1 MTSYLDKFIALGFD
15 LGRMRYAFRTAIG
28 ACIALAIGWAIGLE
42 HPQWS
47 AMTVWAASQ
56 PMRGH
61 LLEKCLF
68 RLGGTVIGTV
78 VGVGL
83 VLAMQVN
90 PWLLVLGLSLWVAL
104 CTYVGNVQRGFL
116 AYGALLSGY
125 TAAMVSL
132 LDSAHPDQV
141 FLLGADRL
149 ATIAL
154 GVIVAAL
161 IGYFFTKYSA
171 TELLRVRVLSLYGDI
186 LRHVGHSQNS
196 SEPDPQA
203 GPALLEKLAGLDA
216 ELDQHAA
223 GSPYRHRHVHALRS
237 LLINGVSMVLASMN
251 QTDATLTKFKDSD
264 LDDIANAITGDELER
279 AAQLLEQRLADNSPS
294 TPPQG
299 PFAILLE
306 TSQLLISAKQP
317 QSKAKRSERTQSQ
330 IILHKDIRTAR
341 DAALRVG
348 LCLIIFGAVWQ
359 LTGIDVLGFMLLGL
373 AVMLSV
379 FSNFENPA
387 LFMRHVVVG
396 QIFGVIAALTCHW
409 VLWPLATAEW
419 QMIAMVIPFI
429 LFAPLL
435 VGHRK
440 TVFASF
446 DYSMVSLLLLSPQFP
461 LTGSFMLS
469 LGQSLA
475 VLSGPIIAIFAYRY
489 VFPVSLSRRVD
500 HLVHLMLSDIQRQA
514 SDEKALTRR
523 TTWRARFY
531 HRSLIL
537 LRQASASNRYR
548 GKAHDINRA
557 ILTLGQLIMRCHAI
571 KADVTLSQTQRDV
584 AATILRLSC
593 QIIDRPQMLAD
604 CLGQPEATLTEKD
617 SQLLNKARE
626 ASQQLSILH
635 AA

>member
-299 PFAILLE
+299 PSSWKLRSF
-306 TSQLLISAKQP
+306 SSAP
-317 QSKAKRSERTQSQ
+317 SSRRAKPSAAS
-330 IILHKDIRTAR
+330 
-341 DAALRVG
+341 ALRARSFCTRTSA
-348 LCLIIFGAVWQ
+348 L
-359 LTGIDVLGFMLLGL
+359 
-373 AVMLSV
+373 
-379 FSNFENPA
+379 PA
-387 LFMRHVVVG
+387 MRPC
-396 QIFGVIAALTCHW
+396 AL
-409 VLWPLATAEW
+409 
-419 QMIAMVIPFI
+419 
-429 LFAPLL
+429 
-435 VGHRK
+435 
-440 TVFASF
+440 VFASSSSAPF
-446 DYSMVSLLLLSPQFP
+446 GSSPA
-461 LTGSFMLS
+461 LMCSASCCLALRLCS
-469 LGQSLA
+469 QSSPTSKIRPSSCA
-475 VLSGPIIAIFAYRY
+475 MWWSV
-489 VFPVSLSRRVD
+489 
-500 HLVHLMLSDIQRQA
+500 
-514 SDEKALTRR
+514 
-523 TTWRARFY
+523 
-531 HRSLIL
+531 RSL
-537 LRQASASNRYR
+537 
-548 GKAHDINRA
+548 
-557 ILTLGQLIMRCHAI
+557 
-571 KADVTLSQTQRDV
+571 V
-584 AATILRLSC
+584 
-593 QIIDRPQMLAD
+593 
-604 CLGQPEATLTEKD
+604 
-617 SQLLNKARE
+617 
-626 ASQQLSILH
+626 
-635 AA
+635 